1 MIAVLDFGSQY
12 TELIARRLREHGV
25 LAKLFPITVAYQTLV
40 DESVKG
46 IILSGG
52 PHSVTDKD
60 SLTCDSRIL
69 NADIPILGICYGLQL
84 MIHHH
89 GGSVTA
95 GHSREYGESQLL
107 HQPHELFND
116 IPTETTAWM
125 SHGDS
130 VQTIPP
136 NFESIGRTTTCEF
149 AAIAHEKKAWYGLQF
164 HPEVVHTTHGSQ
176 LLKNFAI
183 DVCQCPANW
192 TPDTCVQTSIQSIK
206 ETVGDEHVLCALSG
220 GVDSAV
226 AAVLIHKAIGNQLT
240 CMFIDHGFMRKNEAK
255 MVQKL
260 FKELTIKIHY
270 INASDVFLKALGDTT
285 DPEKKRK
292 VIGETFIRVFES
304 ESKKLPTKHVFLAQ
318 GTLYSDVIESAPK
331 SASKTAHTI
340 KSHHNVSGLPKN
352 FDFQLL
358 EPLRKLFKDEVRRI
372 GKHMG
377 MPDTMINR
385 QPFPGP
391 GLAIRIINQV
401 ITPDKILC
409 LQNADAIVLEEVKK
423 AGLYDKLWQSFAI
436 LTPIKTV
443 GVQGDQRTYQHVL
456 ALRFVNSEDAMTAH
470 WANVP
475 HALLK
480 TISTRIC
487 NELSAIN
494 RVVYDISSKPPATIE
509 WE

>member
-12 TELIARRLREHGV
+12 TELIARRLREHSV
-25 LAKLFPITVAYQTLV
+25 LAKLFPVTVSYQTLQ
-40 DESVKG
+40 DESVRG

-52 PHSVTDKD
+52 PNSVTE
-60 SLTCDSRIL
+60 SNRLTCDAAIL

-89 GGSVTA
+89 GGHVAAS
-95 GHSREYGESQLL
+95 HSREYGESQIT
-107 HQPHELFND
+107 HSGHPLFNQ
-116 IPTETTAWM
+116 ISTESTAWM

-130 VQTIPP
+130 VHSIPAD
-136 NFESIGRTTTCEF
+136 FDAIGRTATCEF
-149 AAIAHEKKAWYGLQF
+149 AAIAHTQKPWYGLQF
-164 HPEVVHTTHGSQ
+164 HPEVVHTTQGAQ

-183 DVCQCPANW
+183 EICQCSADW
-192 TPDTCVQTSIQSIK
+192 TPDAFIQTSIADIQT
-206 ETVGDEHVLCALSG
+206 TVGDAHVLCALSG

-226 AAVLIHKAIGNQLT
+226 AAVLIHKAIGDQLT

-260 FKELTIKIHY
+260 FQELTIKIHY
-270 INASDVFLKALGDTT
+270 IDASTVFLNALGDTT

-292 VIGETFIRVFES
+292 IIGETFIRVFES
-304 ESKKLPTKHVFLAQ
+304 ESKKLPKNHVFLAQ

-331 SASKTAHTI
+331 SASATAQTI
-340 KSHHNVSGLPKN
+340 KSHHNVSGLPKD
-352 FDFQLL
+352 FDFKLL

-372 GKHMG
+372 GRHMG
-377 MPDTMINR
+377 MPDNMINR

-391 GLAIRIINQV
+391 GLAIRIINQPLT
-401 ITPDKILC
+401 IEKIAC
-409 LQNADAIVLEEVKK
+409 LQDADAIVLEEVKK
-423 AGLYDKLWQSFAI
+423 AGLYEQLWQSFAI

-470 WANVP
+470 WADVP
-475 HALLK
+475 HTLLK

-487 NELSAIN
+487 NELTAIN

>member
-25 LAKLFPITVAYQTLV
+25 LAKLFPVTVDYKTLC
-40 DESVKG
+40 DESVRG

-52 PHSVTDKD
+52 PNSVTQTDR
-60 SLTCDSRIL
+60 LTCSPEIL
-69 NADIPILGICYGLQL
+69 NSNLPVLGICYGLQL

-89 GGSVTA
+89 GGHVAAS
-95 GHSREYGESQLL
+95 HSREYGESRLS
-107 HQPHELFND
+107 HSGHALFKQ
-116 IPTETTAWM
+116 IEPTSAVWM

-130 VQTIPP
+130 VQALPD
-136 NFESIGRTTTCEF
+136 NFETIGQTATCAF
-149 AAIAHEKKAWYGLQF
+149 AAIAHTQQPWYGLQF
-164 HPEVVHTTHGSQ
+164 HPEVVHTTYGAQ

-183 DVCQCPANW
+183 DICQCPADW
-192 TPDTCVQTSIQSIK
+192 TPDAFVQTSIRDIQ

-220 GVDSAV
+220 GVDSSV
-226 AAVLIHKAIGNQLT
+226 AAMLIHKAIGDQLT

-260 FKELTIKIHY
+260 FQDLAITIHY
-270 INASDVFLKALGDTT
+270 IDASAIFLQALGDTT

-304 ESKKLPTKHVFLAQ
+304 ESKKLPKAHRFLAQ

-331 SASKTAHTI
+331 SASATAQTI
-340 KSHHNVSGLPKN
+340 KSHHNVSGLPKD
-352 FDFQLL
+352 FDFKLL

-372 GKHMG
+372 GRHMG
-377 MPDTMINR
+377 MPDAMIKR

-401 ITPDKILC
+401 ITADKIAC
-409 LQNADAIVLEEVKK
+409 LQDADAIVLEEVKK
-423 AGLYDKLWQSFAI
+423 ADLYEHLWQSFAI

-470 WANVP
+470 WADVP
-475 HALLK
+475 YSLLK

-487 NELSAIN
+487 NELTAIN